1 MRKLICIFVLCMAGL
16 SLWAGN
22 NDSIQAKIDNRAAS
36 EMAYYDSSF
45 STIVAQES
53 FVKTLL
59 KNLVPIVAISF
70 PFLFAVLTV
79 FFVLWYKYKDNKRRY
94 VVLEKALEAGRDL
107 PDNFF
112 QTQKKM
118 PHNRLSNS
126 VMLMG
131 VGLGVAIFGAIIDQ
145 IEVCALAVIPFIL
158 GVGQFVVYIIEKREA
173 KQNRPIEGER
183 QE

>member
-1 MRKLICIFVLCMAGL
+1 MKKMICIFVISIAGL
-16 SLWAGN
+16 SLLAGN
-22 NDSIQAKIDNRAAS
+22 NDSIQTRVDSRTAS
-36 EMAYYDSSF
+36 EIAYYNSPA
-45 STIVAQES
+45 STIEAQET
-53 FVKTLL
+53 FVETLL
-59 KNLVPIVAISF
+59 ENLVPIVAISF

-94 VVLEKALEAGRDL
+94 VVLEKALESGRDL

-112 QTQKKM
+112 QPQRKT

-126 VMLMG
+126 VTLMG
-131 VGLGVAIFGAIIDQ
+131 VGLGVAIFGAIIGQ

-158 GVGQFVVYIIEKREA
+158 GIGQFIVYMIEKKEG
-173 KQNRPIEGER
+173 KQNIPIEGER